1 MMEVGFIF
9 MQTITQ
15 DKKDYTLS
23 NREVLQAVEYH
34 SDSRLKEWVTIVIK
48 LKVNGEMGGGCAF

>member
-48 LKVNGEMGGGCAF
+48 LKVNGEMGGS